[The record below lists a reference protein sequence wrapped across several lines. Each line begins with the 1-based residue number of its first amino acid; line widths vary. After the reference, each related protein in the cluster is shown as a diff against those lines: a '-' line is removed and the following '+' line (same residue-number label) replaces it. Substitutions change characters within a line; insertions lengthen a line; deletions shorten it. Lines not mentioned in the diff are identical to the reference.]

1 MINDTKK
8 EEEDEQARRFH
19 MSQMNRRPKRR
30 LFLHHLSSPLLSCPV
45 APVMV
50 GRSALLRSA
59 GKVSESE
66 SSLSAPQHRRT
77 VLDSSGGILRLFG
90 AIRQTATL
98 KSESLVENVWRVRVC
113 AEERLPR
120 TACRVRRR

>member
-1 MINDTKK
+1 VV
-8 EEEDEQARRFH
+8 
-19 MSQMNRRPKRR
+19 
-30 LFLHHLSSPLLSCPV
+30 C
-45 APVMV
+45 
-50 GRSALLRSA
+50 SA

-66 SSLSAPQHRRT
+66 SSLSAAATPPHSARQLRR
-77 VLDSSGGILRLFG
+77 ILRLFG